1 MIKNLPVNAGDTR
14 DSGLIPGL
22 KRSPGVGNVSLPEK
36 LHGQRSPVGYSA
48 RGCKESGM
56 TECASARTHTHTHP
70 RLLLFSH

>member
-48 RGCKESGM
+48 RGCKESD
-56 TECASARTHTHTHP
+56 TT
-70 RLLLFSH
+70 